1 MPFSIPVTA
10 IISMWLNSVSF
21 SELIGK
27 PVPAILTSAG
37 TVVFGFIGS
46 FIGYKIAA
54 ELQKAGKLKP
64 YGDSNNV

>member
-10 IISMWLNSVSF
+10 IFSMWLNSVSF